1 MYAFVIWENQE
12 LYEKNLDSEYQKK
25 EIFDKYIEYDAV
37 VLSAEQFTISS
48 MADITWTINS
58 DFIII
63 VYFIFSFFIILR
75 NSRRACKSGPAKTY
89 MKGKPDKHEL

>member
-48 MADITWTINS
+48 MADIT
-58 DFIII
+58 
-63 VYFIFSFFIILR
+63 
-75 NSRRACKSGPAKTY
+75 
-89 MKGKPDKHEL
+89 